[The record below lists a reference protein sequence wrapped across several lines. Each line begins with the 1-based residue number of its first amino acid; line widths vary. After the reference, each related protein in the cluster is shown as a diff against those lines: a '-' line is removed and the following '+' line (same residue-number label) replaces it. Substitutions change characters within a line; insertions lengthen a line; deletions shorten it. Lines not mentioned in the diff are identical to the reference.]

1 VQNPRTVHRRS
12 SGPPSVL
19 RVALFIAG
27 TAVVTG
33 CVDKADAP
41 TPGPAPVPA
50 PPAKPTAATAASRSF
65 YAADRFSRRPSVL
78 AMTELGRQL
87 FFEPQLSLSGKMSCA
102 TCHDPRFAY
111 GPPNARSTQ
120 LGGPDLQS
128 VGLRAAP
135 ALRYLQTVPPFSQH
149 HFDEAVDESVDQG
162 PTGGHAW
169 DGRADTTHDQA
180 RLPLTS
186 PFEMANPDVDSIVA
200 RLARGPLAAR
210 FKTVFGDDVFADPL
224 RGSTA
229 LLQCLEVFQQSPND
243 FYPYT
248 SRYDAYLRR
257 RGNLS
262 ASEQHG
268 LALFNDPKKGNCVSC
283 HPSGI
288 RKGGFPNFTD
298 FGYNAIGVPRN
309 RTLPANA
316 DPSYHDLGLCGPIRT
331 DLRGHPEYCGE
342 FRVPTLRNTA
352 VRRAFFHNG
361 VFHRLEDVLAFYVA
375 RDSDPGR
382 WYGKAAGKVDPFDD
396 LPVPYHKNVNT
407 DPPFGGKRG
416 AAPALNKKEI
426 GDVIAFL
433 KTLTDADLEK
443 Q

>member
-1 VQNPRTVHRRS
+1 
-12 SGPPSVL
+12 
-19 RVALFIAG
+19 
-27 TAVVTG
+27 
-33 CVDKADAP
+33 
-41 TPGPAPVPA
+41 
-50 PPAKPTAATAASRSF
+50 
-65 YAADRFSRRPSVL
+65 
-78 AMTELGRQL
+78 MTELGRQL
-87 FFEPQLSLSGKMSCA
+87 FFDPQLSVSEKMSCA

-162 PTGGHAW
+162 PTGGHTW

-200 RLARGPLAAR
+200 RLARGPLATR

-257 RGNLS
+257 RGTLS

-288 RKGGFPNFTD
+288 RQGGFPNFTD
-298 FGYNAIGVPRN
+298 FGYNAIAVPRN

-316 DPSYHDLGLCGPIRT
+316 DGSYHDLGLCGPIRT
-331 DLRGHPEYCGE
+331 DLRGHQEYCGE
-342 FRVPTLRNTA
+342 FRVPTLRNVA
-352 VRRAFFHNG
+352 LRRAFFHNG
-361 VFHRLEDVLAFYVA
+361 VVHRLEDVLAFYVT

-382 WYGKAAGKVDPFDD
+382 WYGKIGGKAGGKVDLFDD
-396 LPVPYHKNVNT
+396 LPIPYRKNVNT

-416 AAPALNKKEI
+416 AAPVLNRQEI

-433 KTLTDADLEK
+433 KTLTDADLDK
-443 Q
+443 R